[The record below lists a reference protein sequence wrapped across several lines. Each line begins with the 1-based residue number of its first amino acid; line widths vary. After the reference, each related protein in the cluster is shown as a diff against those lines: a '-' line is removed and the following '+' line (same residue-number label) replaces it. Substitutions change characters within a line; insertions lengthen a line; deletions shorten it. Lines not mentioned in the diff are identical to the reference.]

1 MITPDFAV
9 GSVRHT
15 DHQRTAHLWTTHLW
29 TTTKPLRDAID
40 RLDFLTMLGDGS
52 LPLSVFRTYIEQDK
66 LYLAG
71 YAKALAILASRAP
84 DASTAAFWAT
94 SAASAVE
101 EAELHHSLLTGDAL
115 PPSDS
120 RAEHSPACL
129 GYVSYLIAAAAT
141 EPYPVA
147 AAAILPCFWVYSD
160 VAVRLASAAER
171 VLRDDPQHPYARWVS
186 TYDSDEFRVLVDRA
200 RSLVDDAAA
209 LATDA
214 QREAMVDAFSIAT
227 RYELMFWD
235 SALHTTPWPL
245 AEVPV

>member
-1 MITPDFAV
+1 MTPDSAV
-9 GSVRHT
+9 DSVRHT
-15 DHQRTAHLWTTHLW
+15 DRMWSA
-29 TTTKPLRDAID
+29 TKSLRDAID

-52 LPLSVFRTYIEQDK
+52 LPLSVFRTYIEQDE

-101 EAELHHSLLTGDAL
+101 EASLHDSLLTGDAL
-115 PPSDS
+115 PSSDS
-120 RAEHSPACL
+120 RAEHSQACL

-160 VAVRLASAAER
+160 VAARLAVAAEH
-171 VLRDDPQHPYARWVS
+171 VLRDDPGHPYAKWVS
-186 TYDSDEFRVLVDRA
+186 TYDSDEFRIVVDGARA
-200 RSLVDDAAA
+200 LVDDAAA
-209 LATDA
+209 LATGA
-214 QREAMVDAFSIAT
+214 QREAMVEAFRVAT

-235 SALHTTPWPL
+235 TALHTTPWPG
-245 AEVPV
+245 AEVSL